1 MDDNEIKKEAVWAV
15 SNCTASASF
24 PQFATLVDK
33 GIIKSLLATLK
44 MQEAR
49 ILAVALE
56 GLENILRSGQE
67 YCVKHGQE
75 NRFALVLE
83 NEGGIELIEQLQ
95 MHPNHQIYNRA
106 LKILEE
112 FYQEEEDDLMLGV
125 APSSTQDG
133 SGASQGTQEMQFK
146 F

>member
-1 MDDNEIKKEAVWAV
+1 
-15 SNCTASASF
+15 
-24 PQFATLVDK
+24 
-33 GIIKSLLATLK
+33 
-44 MQEAR
+44 
-49 ILAVALE
+49 
-56 GLENILRSGQE
+56 
-67 YCVKHGQE
+67 
-75 NRFALVLE
+75 LE

>member
-1 MDDNEIKKEAVWAV
+1 
-15 SNCTASASF
+15 
-24 PQFATLVDK
+24 
-33 GIIKSLLATLK
+33 

-67 YCVKHGQE
+67 HFVKLGQE
-75 NRFALVLE
+75 NKFALVLE
-83 NEGGIELIEQLQ
+83 NDGGLELIEQLQ

-112 FYQEEEDDLMLGV
+112 YYQEEGDDLMLGE
-125 APSSTQDG
+125 PSSATQDSSAYG
-133 SGASQGTQEMQFK
+133 QGTQEMQFK

>member
-1 MDDNEIKKEAVWAV
+1 
-15 SNCTASASF
+15 
-24 PQFATLVDK
+24 
-33 GIIKSLLATLK
+33 

-67 YCVKHGQE
+67 YSVKLGKE
-75 NRFALVLE
+75 NKFTLVLE

-112 FYQEEEDDLMLGV
+112 FYQEEEDDLMLGG
-125 APSSTQDG
+125 AP
-133 SGASQGTQEMQFK
+133 
-146 F
+146 

>member
-1 MDDNEIKKEAVWAV
+1 
-15 SNCTASASF
+15 
-24 PQFATLVDK
+24 
-33 GIIKSLLATLK
+33 

-67 YCVKHGQE
+67 HYIKLGSE
-75 NRFALVLE
+75 NKFALVLE
-83 NEGGIELIEQLQ
+83 NEGGLELIEQLQ

-112 FYQEEEDDLMLGV
+112 YYQEEGDDLMIEG
-125 APSSTQDG
+125 APNVTADTSFG
-133 SGASQGTQEMQFK
+133 QGTTPDMQFK